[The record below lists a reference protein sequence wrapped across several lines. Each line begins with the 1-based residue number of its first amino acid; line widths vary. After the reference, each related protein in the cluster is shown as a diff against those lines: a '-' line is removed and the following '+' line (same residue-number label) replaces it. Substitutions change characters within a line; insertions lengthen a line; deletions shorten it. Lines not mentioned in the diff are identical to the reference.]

1 MPDALSEIGELAR
14 AREPDRFLC
23 ALFAPADRREALFAL
38 IAYHHELGRA
48 AEVASNPLI
57 AAIRLQWWRD
67 ALDEPRRHE
76 VATPLRHA
84 MAAGLLARE
93 DLLAMADARE
103 AELDE
108 EGIPSRAAFA
118 AYLRGS
124 HGGFAVAAG
133 RLLGAAAPEL
143 VTLQAIGAAQGLAA
157 LLRNSEALAARGRCL
172 LPRDALAGLGLTPHE
187 AIAAPQRMAP
197 LLAELAGQGAPPS
210 PRAWPPGLLAAALPA
225 VLARRDLRALAAG
238 RPARRGTSDRLALVW
253 AAWRRRA

>member
-1 MPDALSEIGELAR
+1 MPETLSEIGALAR
-14 AREPDRFLC
+14 LREPDRFLC

-48 AEVASNPLI
+48 REVASNPMI

-67 ALDEPRRHE
+67 ALDQPRRHE
-76 VATPLRHA
+76 VATPLHAA

-108 EGIPSRAAFA
+108 EGIPGMAAFA

-133 RLLGAAAPEL
+133 RLLGAAPADLPA
-143 VTLQAIGAAQGLAA
+143 LQAIGAAQGLAA
-157 LLRNSEALAARGRCL
+157 LLRNLGTLAERGRCL
-172 LPRDALAGLGLTPHE
+172 LPVDALAEIGLSLHD
-187 AIAAPQRMAP
+187 AIAAPGRMAP
-197 LLAELAGQGAPPS
+197 LAARLAAGGAPPAA
-210 PRAWPPGLLAAALPA
+210 RGWPAPVLAAALPA
-225 VLARRDLRALAAG
+225 VLARRDLAALARG
-238 RPARRGTSDRLALVW
+238 RCPPRGTADRLALVL